1 MNLSGYKSIVFDC
14 DGVVL
19 NSNQVKTQ
27 AFYNVTLG
35 YGEGFARKFR
45 DFHMQNGGISRYKK
59 FEYFLTNI
67 IGKKI
72 DEEVLNNLLYS
83 FSKEVKKGLMS
94 CEITKNL
101 DILRQ
106 ETTGANWSIVSGGDQ
121 EELREVFKARGISDY
136 FNGGIFGSPSCKDTI
151 LANELRNK
159 NLIHPCLFL
168 GDSKYDY
175 EVSVRHRL
183 DFVFISGWSEVYNHQ
198 DYCRVNKI
206 KSKESVIDLLDCT
219 N

>member
-1 MNLSGYKSIVFDC
+1 MKLSGYKSIVFDC

-19 NSNQVKTQ
+19 NSNEVKTR

-35 YGEGFARKFR
+35 YGEVFASKFR

-67 IGKKI
+67 LGKKI
-72 DEEVLNNLLYS
+72 DEKVIKKLLYS

-94 CEITKNL
+94 CEITRNL

-106 ETTGANWSIVSGGDQ
+106 KTHEAKWFIVSGGDQ
-121 EELREVFKARGISDY
+121 EELREVFKARDISDY
-136 FNGGIFGSPSCKDTI
+136 FNGGIFGSPACKDTI
-151 LANELRNK
+151 LFNELQNK
-159 NLIHPCLFL
+159 NLVQPCLFL
-168 GDSKYDY
+168 GDSKYDF
-175 EVSVRHRL
+175 EVSVRHRM
-183 DFVFISGWSEVYNHQ
+183 DFLFISGWSEVDNYQ
-198 DYCRVNKI
+198 AYCRVNKI
-206 KSKESVIDLLDCT
+206 KSKENAVDLLECA